1 LKRSTKIVILLTSL
15 LFFEGCQE
23 TTSVKNENSIDKNS
37 YIFDNVVDNG
47 EFYSIGDIAY
57 YKDTENQMK
66 MVWKYLTKVQQEEII
81 KNARS
86 KGYVIDDT
94 WSNTIHIAKWSNNTV
109 YYRFMSNA
117 TFAKSNIEEAM
128 TWWKNVSGIKFRE
141 ISGDKSVHFQVVD
154 GLRSFSP
161 IGAHY
166 NNILIN
172 RADINNIGEIAHL
185 IGHTLGI
192 GNEHKRPDRDSYI
205 NIHWGNIP
213 NKYEGS
219 FARVRYEAPFISL
232 FWTGSIGHTITPY
245 DWESI
250 MHYPTHVSFDGAPE
264 IHVLSPKAQL
274 PSWVTIGG
282 RDQLSLYDG
291 YTANTFYPGATP
303 ADPVITSNQA
313 IGPQGTTQHWNR
325 TLTLTWSKSTLPITV
340 YYDLYIENQNIN
352 YLKLYKDL
360 KATSHTITV
369 PEYTSYSWKVVAKT
383 YGSSYTTDK
392 KYFNVFDPNPPAS
405 VVPEI
410 SISNNPPSPRIY
422 WTAISG
428 ATSYEIAR
436 SENGTNYSVV
446 KTTSNSEWI
455 DSSQTIG
462 SGRPDKTIYYKV
474 RAYVSGQW
482 HNYSSHQGV
491 GVKNSVE
498 EF

>member
-1 LKRSTKIVILLTSL
+1 VKQLTTLIFLLIII
-15 LFFEGCQE
+15 GCQD
-23 TTSVKNENSIDKNS
+23 TTSNDKEKAGNSNEA
-37 YIFDNVVDNG
+37 VVQDNG
-47 EFYSIGDIAY
+47 DHFLIGDISY
-57 YKDTENQMK
+57 YKDSEHQMK
-66 MVWKYLTKVQQEEII
+66 MVWGFLTENQQISLKKI
-81 KNARS
+81 ART
-86 KGYVIDDT
+86 KGYRITDV
-94 WSNTIHIAKWSNNTV
+94 WNTSYISPFPWPNGIV
-109 YYRFMSNA
+109 YYRLNQNISHVRN
-117 TFAKSNIEEAM
+117 NIEKAM
-128 TWWKNVSGIKFRE
+128 EWWENVSGLRFIETTNSLSAEF
-141 ISGDKSVHFQVVD
+141 ILVSGST
-154 GLRSFSP
+154 SSSP
-161 IGAHY
+161 VGWHY
-166 NNILIN
+166 NQIKISEYSTNSLGI
-172 RADINNIGEIAHL
+172 IAHE
-185 IGHTLGI
+185 IGHTI
-192 GNEHKRPDRDSYI
+192 GMGHEQNRPDRDSYI
-205 NIHWGNIP
+205 DVHWENLP
-213 NKYEGS
+213 TDKDKFQYR
-219 FARVRYEAPFISL
+219 RVRYEAPFIPWG
-232 FWTGSIGHTITPY
+232 WTGSIGYTITPY
-245 DWESI
+245 DWVSI
-250 MHYPTHVSFDGAPE
+250 MHYRESSAFT
-264 IHVLSPKAQL
+264 PKITL
-274 PSWVTIGG
+274 PYWIKNRIGQ
-282 RDQLSLYDG
+282 RSELSLYDG